1 MGMGRRLLGL
11 GALVGASYWLA
22 RYFRPKHSTLVL
34 SEKVVIITGASS
46 GIGRA
51 LAYAFARR
59 AAKIVLVA
67 RREERL
73 EAVRRE
79 IEPYTSDVLVIPA
92 DLSDEAQ
99 LQRVVELTLERFGRV
114 DVLVNNAGISL
125 AGWLQD
131 LPPKLVERV
140 LRVNLWAAIRLTQL
154 VLPHMLEQRHG
165 YILNVGSILG
175 RTAAPLFAVYNAS
188 KYGLTGFSEGLRR
201 ELDRSGVYVTL
212 ALPGWTRTEM
222 ISPEIEDLVRRY
234 GYTVQEADEVAER
247 IVLGLVHGDREIVLG
262 GWFEKIGLLGER
274 YAPFLVRLYWKLWFT
289 PEWVSVMGGELERA
303 MKRAREKGAR

>member
-1 MGMGRRLLGL
+1 MGLARRLFGL
-11 GALVGASYWLA
+11 GALAGAGYWLV
-22 RYFRPKHSTLVL
+22 RYFRPQHSTLVL
-34 SEKVVIITGASS
+34 SEKVVLITGASS

-59 AAKIVLVA
+59 GARVVLVA

-92 DLSDEAQ
+92 DISDEAQ
-99 LQRVVELTLERFGRV
+99 LQRVVEQTLEHFGRV
-114 DVLVNNAGISL
+114 DVLVNNAGVSL

-140 LRVNLWAAIRLTQL
+140 LRVNLLAAIRLTQL
-154 VLPHMLEQRHG
+154 VLPHMLEQRGG
-165 YILNVGSILG
+165 YILNIGSILG
-175 RTAAPLFAVYNAS
+175 RTTAPLFSVYNAS
-188 KYGLTGFSEGLRR
+188 KFGMTGFSSALRR
-201 ELDRSGVYVTL
+201 ELDRTGVYVTL

-222 ISPEIEDLVRRY
+222 VSPEIEDLARRY
-234 GYTVQEADEVAER
+234 GYNVQEADEVAER
-247 IVLGLVHGDREIVLG
+247 IVLGLVHGDDEIVLG
-262 GWFEKIGLLGER
+262 GFFERVGIFLDCW
-274 YAPFLVRLYWKLWFT
+274 APWLMRLYWKLWFT

-303 MKRAREKGAR
+303 LKRAGRK

>member
-1 MGMGRRLLGL
+1 MGLARRLMGL
-11 GALVGASYWLA
+11 GALAGAGYWLA
-22 RYFRPKHSTLVL
+22 RYFRPQHSTLVL
-34 SEKVVIITGASS
+34 NDKVVLITGASS

-59 AAKIVLVA
+59 GARVVLVA

-79 IEPYTSDVLVIPA
+79 IEPYTSDVLVLPA
-92 DLSDEAQ
+92 DLSDEEQ
-99 LQRVVELTLERFGRV
+99 LQRVVERTLERFGRI
-114 DVLVNNAGISL
+114 DILVNNAGVSL

-154 VLPHMLEQRHG
+154 VLPSMLEQRHG

-188 KYGLTGFSEGLRR
+188 KYGLTGFSNALRR
-201 ELDRSGVYVTL
+201 ELDRTGVYVTL

-222 ISPEIEDLVRRY
+222 VSPEIEELARRY
-234 GYTVQEADEVAER
+234 GYNVQEADEVAER
-247 IVLGLVHGDREIVLG
+247 IVLGLVHGDKEIVLG
-262 GWFEKIGLLGER
+262 GLFERAGIFLESC
-274 YAPFLVRLYWKLWFT
+274 APWLMRLYWKLWFT

-303 MKRAREKGAR
+303 LKRARRK